1 MDNGWKDVLSCKV
14 LQVSLDRLS
23 SQCKHKYRSS
33 VSKSNVRVSCVY
45 LILTRG
51 KINTCQVEHYFCT
64 LLSIDRTCIF
74 TGTDTYKEKLPEH
87 IANKLYSVHLAFNYC
102 FFTMN
107 ISDRVH
113 QTLPVV
119 SKTRYPL
126 SFTDT
131 VCKLSTQS
139 SQVYLRSVYSSGYL
153 FDRVI

>member
-1 MDNGWKDVLSCKV
+1 M
-14 LQVSLDRLS
+14 
-23 SQCKHKYRSS
+23 
-33 VSKSNVRVSCVY
+33 SCVY
-45 LILTRG
+45 LILTRR
-51 KINTCQVEHYFCT
+51 KINTCQVEHYFLLHSLTIIIYPSIT
-64 LLSIDRTCIF
+64 LASIQAQINM
-74 TGTDTYKEKLPEH
+74 YMEKRSKY
-87 IANKLYSVHLAFNYC
+87 IANKLYSVHLAFNYY

-139 SQVYLRSVYSSGYL
+139 SQVYLRSVFLRVSLWQSYL
-153 FDRVI
+153 ITNNERLSQLFLY